1 MSHHLSDPR
10 RKFSPSDCYH
20 LTLWG
25 SVVPL
30 SKSTLVLEAV
40 ALSKLLEPA
49 APRRY
54 GFGAKPP
61 SGTTIRQIKYSIF
74 HEQQV
79 SLLKSNVHLGVYTT
93 AAAAAV
99 KKTLFL
105 PLSLS
110 LLLSFL
116 PCRPDKS
123 LGAFKSLRE
132 AAEALP
138 GNLRAERSNIIQKR
152 WKLFLDAKV
161 SPFYIGRNSFEGK
174 C

>member
-1 MSHHLSDPR
+1 MSRHLSDPR
-10 RKFSPSDCYH
+10 RKFAQRLLSFN
-20 LTLWG
+20 TLG
-25 SVVPL
+25 IPLVPFC
-30 SKSTLVLEAV
+30 KSTLVLEAA

-49 APRRY
+49 SQDTVSE
-54 GFGAKPP
+54 PP

-79 SLLKSNVHLGVYTT
+79 SLLRCNALRYTWRRWK
-93 AAAAAV
+93 A
-99 KKTLFL
+99 L
-105 PLSLS
+105 PS
-110 LLLSFL
+110 
-116 PCRPDKS
+116 RPDKS
-123 LGAFKSLRE
+123 LGAFKSLQE

-152 WKLFLDAKV
+152 RKLFLDAKV